1 MSRDPYT
8 YVTVSID
15 SDEAPRVGVSFYTPG
30 LRVSAGVLDSG
41 RPYLDVSSKTADVSI
56 STTGA
61 GAVTS
66 TDLEI
71 ARQIFTAA
79 ARYLADCERLHA
91 DQLATPDLSGRSD
104 RRAQATGTAA

>member
-15 SDEAPRVGVSFYTPG
+15 SDEAPRVGISFYTSG
-30 LRVSAGVLDSG
+30 LRVTSGVLDSG
-41 RPYLDVSSKTADVSI
+41 RPFLDIRSKTADVSI

-66 TDLEI
+66 TDLEN
-71 ARQIFTAA
+71 ARQIADAA
-79 ARYLADCERLHA
+79 ASYLADCERLHHQHSCSPSPA
-91 DQLATPDLSGRSD
+91 IPPSGE
-104 RRAQATGTAA
+104 AAA

>member
-30 LRVSAGVLDSG
+30 LRVTSGVLDSG
-41 RPYLDVSSKTADVSI
+41 RPFLDIRSKTADVSI

-71 ARQIFTAA
+71 ARQLFNAA
-79 ARYLADCERLHA
+79 ASYLADCERLHHQHSSGSGPA
-91 DQLATPDLSGRSD
+91 ALPGDQ
-104 RRAQATGTAA
+104 AAA

>member
-1 MSRDPYT
+1 MRRDPYT

-15 SDEAPRVGVSFYTPG
+15 SDGASRVGVSFYTPG
-30 LRVSAGVLDSG
+30 LRVTAGVLESG
-41 RPYLDVSSKTADVSI
+41 RPYLDISSKTADVSI

-71 ARQIFTAA
+71 ARQLFNAA
-79 ARYLADCERLHA
+79 ASYLADCERLHHQHSRGPGPA
-91 DQLATPDLSGRSD
+91 IPPGDQ
-104 RRAQATGTAA
+104 TAA

>member
-1 MSRDPYT
+1 MTRDPYT

-15 SDEAPRVGVSFYTPG
+15 SDGASRVGVSFYTPG

-41 RPYLDVSSKTADVSI
+41 RPFLDICSKTADVSI

-66 TDLEI
+66 TDLAI
-71 ARQIFTAA
+71 ARQIFNVAA
-79 ARYLADCERLHA
+79 SYLADCERLHH
-91 DQLATPDLSGRSD
+91 QHSGGSSP
-104 RRAQATGTAA
+104 AISPGGAAAA